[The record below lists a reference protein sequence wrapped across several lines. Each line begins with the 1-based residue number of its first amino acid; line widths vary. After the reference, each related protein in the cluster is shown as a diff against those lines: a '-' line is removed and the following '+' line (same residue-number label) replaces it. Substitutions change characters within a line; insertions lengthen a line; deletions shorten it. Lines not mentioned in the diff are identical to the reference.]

1 MREKRRRYL
10 VFNSKQFAHDICDLF
25 KYTSFPKKFN
35 YITILIFF
43 NVLKNKIKKLRHNGD
58 MLQAID
64 SIKKKGQICCTVE
77 IDATGIVLY
86 QELRVGKTLE
96 LFLID

>member
-1 MREKRRRYL
+1 
-10 VFNSKQFAHDICDLF
+10 
-25 KYTSFPKKFN
+25 
-35 YITILIFF
+35 
-43 NVLKNKIKKLRHNGD
+43 

-96 LFLID
+96 LFFID